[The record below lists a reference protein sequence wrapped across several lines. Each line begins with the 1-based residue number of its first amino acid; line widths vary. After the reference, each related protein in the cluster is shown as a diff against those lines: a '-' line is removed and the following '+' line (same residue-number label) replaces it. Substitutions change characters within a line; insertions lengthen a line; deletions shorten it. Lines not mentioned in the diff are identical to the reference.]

1 MCVCMYVCDMSIDEE
16 EEGDLDMYFLSKM
29 SWRSDA
35 SSTTS
40 KSGGSGGLFVLS
52 SDGKEWN
59 ERAI

>member
-1 MCVCMYVCDMSIDEE
+1 MSESIDEE
-16 EEGDLDMYFLSKM
+16 EEGSLDMYFLSKM